1 MEKRKLGF
9 TDIELTIIGFGAWA
23 IGGDGWQFSWGPQ
36 DDAESMATIRR
47 ALDLGINWIDTAPAY
62 GLGRSE
68 EVVGRAIKGRRDE
81 VIIATKCGMDW
92 DDQGTV
98 RRDSRPSRIRREV
111 EDSLR
116 RLDVDVIDLY
126 QIHWPDPHTPL
137 EESWGTMADLIYEG
151 KVRAIGVSNFTVP
164 QLQRAMRVAPVA
176 SLQPPYNLM
185 NRDVEAD
192 LLPFCRENNIGV
204 VAYSPMQ
211 SGLLTGRFDPA
222 RLTEDDWRLRDF
234 SEADFARARMLSSQL
249 SPLAEEHGYS
259 MAQLAVAW
267 VNAQAGLTASIVGA
281 RRPDQIEETVRAAE
295 WALNGQHLEAIESAI
310 SAFQA

>member
-1 MEKRKLGF
+1 MEKRRLGF

-36 DDAESMATIRR
+36 DDAESIATIQR

-81 VIIATKCGMDW
+81 VFVATKCGLDW
-92 DDQGTV
+92 DDQGNV
-98 RRDSRPSRIRREV
+98 RRDARPSRIRREV
-111 EDSLR
+111 EESLR
-116 RLDVDVIDLY
+116 RLNVDVIDLY
-126 QIHWPDPHTPL
+126 QIHWPDLDTPI

-176 SLQPPYNLM
+176 SLQPPYSLLR
-185 NRDVEAD
+185 RDVEAE

-211 SGLLTGRFDPA
+211 SGLLTDRFDPA
-222 RLTEDDWRLRDF
+222 RLTADDWRLRDF
-234 SEADFARARMLSSQL
+234 SEEDFARARALVDQL
-249 SPLAEEHGYS
+249 SPLAAESGRT
-259 MAQLAVAW
+259 MAQLSVAW
-267 VNAQAGLTASIVGA
+267 VNAQAGLTAAIVGA
-281 RRPDQIEETVRAAE
+281 RRPDQIEETVKAGE
-295 WALNGQHLEAIESAI
+295 WALNGQHLQAIEKAL
-310 SAFQA
+310 AAVEA